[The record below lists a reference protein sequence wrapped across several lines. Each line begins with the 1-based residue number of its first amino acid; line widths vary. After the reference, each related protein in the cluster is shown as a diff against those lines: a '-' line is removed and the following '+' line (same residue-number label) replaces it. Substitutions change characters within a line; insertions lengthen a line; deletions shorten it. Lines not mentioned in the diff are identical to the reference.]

1 MAVKV
6 PAVASYDE
14 RLRTDRSWARRE
26 VDLFFNRENE
36 VFRTLYRL
44 AERLD
49 ELDIPYVLIGG
60 LALFHHGFERLTKD
74 IDLVVTPEG
83 LRKIH
88 EDLEGRGYL
97 AVLEGRKELRDTATN
112 VRIAFLVTGQYPGD
126 GKPKPVAFPDPAE
139 QAIAIDGVKVIN
151 LPKLIDLK
159 LASGMTNPRRLQ
171 DIVDVQR
178 LIENLGL
185 PADLADRLDPS
196 VRDKFLELHRIVTE
210 VPDPYGDP

>member
-1 MAVKV
+1 MAAKV

-88 EDLEGRGYL
+88 EELEGRGYL
-97 AVLEGRKELRDTATN
+97 AAFERGRELRDTVTN
-112 VRIAFLVTGQYPGD
+112 VRIDFLVPGQFRGD
-126 GKPKPVAFPDPAE
+126 GKPKAVAFPDPAD
-139 QAIAIDGVKVIN
+139 QAIAIEGVKVIN

-178 LIENLGL
+178 LIENLRLPVGL
-185 PADLADRLDPS
+185 AGRLDPS

-210 VPDPYGDP
+210 VPDPYAG